1 MSIGA
6 MFTLAVVCFMLG
18 LLVFTSIGADTV
30 LMGGLTLLLVSG
42 IISPSEALSGLSNE
56 GMITV
61 AVLYV
66 VVAGVR
72 QSGGTDLI
80 IQRILGRPRSL
91 TDGQLRLMVPV
102 AALSAFLNNTPVVA
116 IMIPAAFDWARR
128 FSLQASQLLIPLS
141 YASIL
146 GGTCTLIGTSTNL
159 VVSGLVKSHTKLE
172 PIGFFDIAWVG
183 LPCTVMGILFVVVFS
198 RWLLPVRTP
207 PISCWEN
214 PREYTVEMMVDD
226 GGPLVGKTVEEAG
239 LRHLPALFLAEIERR
254 GHFLPAVTH
263 QEILEPNDRLVF
275 TGMVDA
281 VVDLQ
286 KIRGLKPATDEI
298 FKLDSPRSDRL
309 LAEAVVSHRC
319 SLVGRSIREGGFRF
333 RYNAVVIAVA
343 RHGERLTQNIGDV
356 VLRPG
361 DTLLLEAQPSFVDQQ
376 RNSFDFFLVSPIPDA
391 APPRHEKAFLAMGI
405 LAGMVLAVSM
415 GWLSM
420 LEAAMLAGGAMI
432 MTGCVNGTQ
441 ARQSV
446 DWQVLLTI
454 AASFG
459 LGQALLNTGAAE
471 LIAQTVISLAGGN
484 PWGTLAVVYVLTS
497 LFTSLITN
505 NAAVVLLFPIAIT
518 AAQDLQVNPLP
529 FVMTIMVG
537 ASASFATP
545 IGYQTNLMVYTAG
558 GYRFTDFLRIGVPLN
573 VLMGIASVLLIPY
586 IWSF

>member
-1 MSIGA
+1 MSIEA
-6 MFTLAVVCFMLG
+6 IFTLVIVGLMLG
-18 LLVFTSIGADTV
+18 LLVLTSIGADTV

-42 IISPSEALSGLSNE
+42 ILSPSEALAGLSNE

-91 TDGQLRLMVPV
+91 VDGQMRVMAPV

-116 IMIPAAFDWARR
+116 IMIPATLDWARR
-128 FSLQASQLLIPLS
+128 FSLQASGLLIPLS

-159 VVSGLVKSHTKLE
+159 VVSGLVNSHTQLE

-183 LPCTVMGILFVVVFS
+183 LPCTLIGILFVVLFS

-214 PREYTVEMMVDD
+214 PREYSVEMMVDP
-226 GGPLVGKTVEEAG
+226 GGSLVGKTVEEAG
-239 LRHLPALFLAEIERR
+239 LRHLPALFLAEIERSGR
-254 GHFLPAVTH
+254 FLDAFTSK
-263 QEILEPNDRLVF
+263 EILEPNDRLVF

-286 KIRGLKPATDEI
+286 KIRGLKPATNQI

-319 SLVGRSIREGGFRF
+319 SLVGRSIREGGFRSI
-333 RYNAVVIAVA
+333 YNAVVIAVA
-343 RHGERLTQNIGDV
+343 RHGERLHQNIGDV

-361 DTLLLEAQPSFVDQQ
+361 DTLLLEAQPSFVEQQ
-376 RNSFDFFLVSPIPDA
+376 KHSFDFFLVSSIEDT
-391 APPRHEKAFLAMGI
+391 APPRHEKAFVAMGI
-405 LAGMVLAVSM
+405 LAAMVLAVSM

-420 LEAAMLAGGAMI
+420 LKAAMLAGGGMI

-441 ARQSV
+441 ARNSI

-459 LGQALLNTGAAE
+459 FGQALLNTGAAGFV
-471 LIAQTVISLAGGN
+471 AQSVISLAGGN
-484 PWGTLAVVYVLTS
+484 PWWTLAMVYVLTS
-497 LFTSLITN
+497 VFTSLITN

-529 FVMTIMVG
+529 FIMTIMIG

-558 GYRFTDFLRIGVPLN
+558 GYRFHDFLRIGIPLN
-573 VLMGIASVLLIPY
+573 VLIGVVSVLLIPV
-586 IWSF
+586 IWNF